1 MNSDLKSP
9 KIQQWIQENLHQNV
23 YDVALKKSPFENV
36 AMQELVQQIQ
46 GKKIAQKKFPYLF
59 EHYIL
64 YPPKLNLEQTSSQT
78 AAEYKANLVNGNVM
92 ADVTGGL
99 GIDTI
104 FFSKK
109 FKEVYHLELNE
120 DLQKIAADNFKTLN
134 VEIKSQNQNGITFLE
149 NSQRHFDL
157 IYVDPSRRN
166 AHQNKVFLLE
176 DLTPNLL
183 DILPLLQKKSQEI
196 MVKLSPLID
205 LNYLINTVPQI
216 FEIHLIAIKNE
227 MKEVLIRIKQNACES
242 SQIICVNLE
251 TNQSRFS
258 FQWHE
263 FLTLQTSYTGLKKY
277 VYEPNAAIQKSG
289 GNEILAKTFDLKK
302 LHPNTQLFT
311 SDNLIT
317 DFPGRVFEVI
327 QKIKNP
333 KKVLKN
339 KSIMAIHRNYPE
351 DLKTLKKKLKF
362 STDGTSPV
370 IFTQSIEGLIQVFAK
385 SILN

>member
-23 YDVALKKSPFENV
+23 YDLALKKSPFENV

-59 EHYIL
+59 EHNIL

-92 ADVTGGL
+92 ADVMGGL

-134 VEIKSQNQNGITFLE
+134 IEIKSQNQNGITFLE

-205 LNYLINTVPQI
+205 LNYLINTIPQVL
-216 FEIHLIAIKNE
+216 EIHLIAIRNE
-227 MKEVLIRIKQNACES
+227 MKEVLIRIKQNVCES
-242 SQIICVNLE
+242 PQIICVNLE

-277 VYEPNAAIQKSG
+277 VYEPNSAIQKSG

-333 KKVLKN
+333 KKELKN
-339 KSIMAIHRNYPE
+339 KSIMAIHRNFPE
-351 DLKTLKKKLKF
+351 DLRLLKKRLKF
-362 STDGTSPV
+362 STDGTYPV
-370 IFTQSIEGLIQVFAK
+370 IFTQSIEDVIMVFVK
-385 SILN
+385 SILI